1 MAQASVGTVYGDDDG
16 DYVQVEEH
24 SLEGRFW
31 SDTTPIV
38 VCSGDEARHGVSAY
52 LNVAQAKKLRKLL
65 KRAIVRV
72 ENR

>member
-1 MAQASVGTVYGDDDG
+1 MTQASVGTVYGDVDG
-16 DYVQVEEH
+16 DYVRVEEH
-24 SLEGRFW
+24 SLEWKSW

-38 VCSGDEARHGVSAY
+38 VQSGDSYSYGCKAY

-65 KRAIVRV
+65 KKAIVRV

>member
-1 MAQASVGTVYGDDDG
+1 MTQASVGTVYGDDDG

-38 VCSGDEARHGVSAY
+38 VCSGDEGRQGYKAY
-52 LNVAQAKKLRKLL
+52 LNVAQAKELRKLL
-65 KRAIVRV
+65 KKAIVRV
-72 ENR
+72 ENL